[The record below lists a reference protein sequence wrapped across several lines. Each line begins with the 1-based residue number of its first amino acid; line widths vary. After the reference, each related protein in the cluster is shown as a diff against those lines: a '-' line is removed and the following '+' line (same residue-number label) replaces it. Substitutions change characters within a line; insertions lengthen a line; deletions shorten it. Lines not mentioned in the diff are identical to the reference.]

1 MSTILEAID
10 TTFLGSGTPMDSLS
24 VEQLLK
30 RLLDSKKIT
39 KKELIKKLM
48 SMKPTEDDKTSDG
61 LSSIMPEVGDEKLI
75 SMSNERQECEVSVDT
90 NSIAGL

>member
-1 MSTILEAID
+1 
-10 TTFLGSGTPMDSLS
+10 
-24 VEQLLK
+24 
-30 RLLDSKKIT
+30 
-39 KKELIKKLM
+39 M

-75 SMSNERQECEVSVDT
+75 SMSNNEKQECEVSVDT

>member
-1 MSTILEAID
+1 MAWKSDKIST
-10 TTFLGSGTPMDSLS
+10 
-24 VEQLLK
+24 
-30 RLLDSKKIT
+30 T

-61 LSSIMPEVGDEKLI
+61 LSSIIPEVGDEKLI